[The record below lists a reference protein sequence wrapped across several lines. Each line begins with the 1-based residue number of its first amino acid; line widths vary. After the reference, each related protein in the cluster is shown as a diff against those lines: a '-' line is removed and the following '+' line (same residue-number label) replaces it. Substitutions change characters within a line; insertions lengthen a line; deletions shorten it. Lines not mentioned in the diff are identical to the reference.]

1 MSTTVSVNKKNTKM
15 IAHRGLSG
23 LERENTC
30 PAFIAAANRSYYG
43 IETDVHVNKDGEFII
58 IHDDTTSRVSGGKY
72 QINVE
77 ETSFDEISDIVL
89 PDLDGS
95 FDRGDIRVP
104 KLSEY
109 IKICKK
115 YGKRAVLELKNPF
128 VKKDIERLVNEIAS
142 LDYLD
147 GITFISFDFDN
158 CVMLREILENVDI
171 QWLTSDEVTFEII
184 EKLKKYSFGIDI
196 YYKRLD
202 REKVDLLHINGVAV
216 NCWTCD
222 DKDAAEELAEIGVDF
237 ITTNILE

>member
-1 MSTTVSVNKKNTKM
+1 MSTTVSVDKKNTKM

-43 IETDVHVNKDGEFII
+43 IETDVHVCRDGEFVI
-58 IHDDTTSRVSGGKY
+58 IHDDNTARVSGGKY
-72 QINVE
+72 RINVE
-77 ETSFDEISDIVL
+77 EITYEELSDIVL
-89 PDLDGS
+89 PDLDGT
-95 FDRGDIRVP
+95 FERGDIRIP

-128 VKKDIERLVNEIAS
+128 AREDAVRLIDEIS
-142 LDYLD
+142 KLEYLH
-147 GITFISFDFDN
+147 GVTFISFDFNN
-158 CVMLREILENVDI
+158 CVMLRELLSNADI
-171 QWLTSDEVTFEII
+171 QWLTSDEITFEMI
-184 EKLKKYSFGIDI
+184 EKLKRYSFGIDI
-196 YYKRLD
+196 YYKRLN
-202 REKVDLLHINGVAV
+202 REMIDLLHINGIVV

-222 DKDAAEELAEIGVDF
+222 DKSSAEELALMGVDY